1 MSYQINE
8 YTKPKGLENVGA
20 TCYMNAVLQCFYH
33 VKPLSSE
40 LIHYNFPNLSVNQ
53 IPMTLAFL
61 DVVKNLSSG
70 NNNPARPILF
80 KNVISVN
87 PLFTGIQAN
96 DSKDL
101 ILYFLE
107 KIDQELTFLNYFSQN
122 KFFFNA
128 IKTMPKVFKPELQYI
143 VELFMTNHKSIFSD
157 LFYGFMKQTITCSK
171 CHQELTN
178 YQIFNFIIFPIE
190 TVYNSKKNNK
200 NNNNYKNISKSTFS
214 PYNMPPAGKPS
225 YTSTSNSTYGNFY
238 NNYNNNNKFSNI
250 YKNANYGSYDNNNK
264 SVSLIDCFENEID
277 DINFKGDNQI
287 YCNKC
292 NKLLDAK
299 GKNIIFSSSHVLIL
313 ILNRGK
319 ANKFECDVEFEEDL
333 DIKKY
338 VENKECPTKYKLI
351 GVISHLG
358 ESGMGGHFIADCRHF
373 DNKWYCFNDSI
384 VSGPSNH
391 YNKKGI
397 PYILFY
403 LNEKYI

>member
-1 MSYQINE
+1 MSEQINE

-40 LIHYNFPNLSVNQ
+40 LIHYNFPNLNINQ

-171 CHQELTN
+171 CNQELTL
-178 YQIFNFIIFPIE
+178 
-190 TVYNSKKNNK
+190 
-200 NNNNYKNISKSTFS
+200 
-214 PYNMPPAGKPS
+214 
-225 YTSTSNSTYGNFY
+225 
-238 NNYNNNNKFSNI
+238 
-250 YKNANYGSYDNNNK
+250 
-264 SVSLIDCFENEID
+264 SLIHI
-277 DINFKGDNQI
+277 
-287 YCNKC
+287 
-292 NKLLDAK
+292 
-299 GKNIIFSSSHVLIL
+299 
-313 ILNRGK
+313 
-319 ANKFECDVEFEEDL
+319 
-333 DIKKY
+333 
-338 VENKECPTKYKLI
+338 
-351 GVISHLG
+351 
-358 ESGMGGHFIADCRHF
+358 
-373 DNKWYCFNDSI
+373 
-384 VSGPSNH
+384 
-391 YNKKGI
+391 
-397 PYILFY
+397 
-403 LNEKYI
+403 